1 MRRERGFTLIELA
14 IVLVIIGIIIGMVLK
29 GQDLIQNARMKKL
42 VNEVRK
48 WEVGLW
54 TCFDRAGKFPGDVNG
69 DGIIEQDPFNPGAT
83 NCPDSD
89 PACRCFRTLAQTV
102 YPGSDNHAI
111 QLGSYTFY
119 VYVGSD
125 GGTPPKN
132 VIAIC
137 GQASCQNLATGDE
150 TYADFLRN
158 FDLAIDGE
166 VDANSGV
173 VRAGQSSSDISS
185 THVLTGVTT
194 SSSWTSTTGAAIYYF
209 DRKP

>member
-54 TCFDRAGKFPGDVNG
+54 TCFDRAGKFPGDATSV
-69 DGIIEQDPFNPGAT
+69 DGIIDTDPLST
-83 NCPDSD
+83 TCTDS
-89 PACRCFRTLAQTV
+89 ACNCFRNLAQGVSSHT
-102 YPGSDNHAI
+102 I

-119 VYVGSD
+119 IYVGND

-137 GQASCQNLATGDE
+137 GHARCLNLTTGDE
-150 TYADFLRN
+150 TYADYLRN
-158 FDLAIDGE
+158 FDLSIDGE
-166 VDANSGV
+166 VSATAGV
-173 VRAGQSSSDISS
+173 VRAINSI
-185 THVLTGVTT
+185 TVTANNVVSGASAVT
-194 SSSWTSTTGAAIYYF
+194 SGDWTSTTKGALYYF